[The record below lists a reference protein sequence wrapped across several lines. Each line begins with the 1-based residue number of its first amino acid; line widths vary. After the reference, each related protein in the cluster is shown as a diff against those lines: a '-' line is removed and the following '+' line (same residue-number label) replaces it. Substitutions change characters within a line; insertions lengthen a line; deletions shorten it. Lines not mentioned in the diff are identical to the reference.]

1 MNDTPMLTAVMMH
14 VSVPVYRF
22 ASDSSGQLY
31 TVYEIHINGA
41 YHCSCRYST
50 LLRLHELITR
60 IDPERVPE
68 FPPKRIKAF
77 LNERSLAERRE
88 ALQDYLRVAFY
99 RKDVTR
105 SQLVQRF
112 FLDAQRESCV
122 AASRQLS
129 NQLPVYLFDR
139 TKYTVPCFPGDS
151 TGVRLAPM
159 VGLSQENCRYFGL
172 FIVTKS
178 EVFPCKVHIF
188 SICSLRAVLRWLG
201 NFESPLLSLYQASK
215 LGFKAKVVLRKSF
228 WDSSIENG
236 LLKDIGAVHVIL
248 SQARYDSATFL
259 LRNSL
264 LPFGL
269 RKLKYGA
276 VDETAA
282 KVIANTNCAVNSAEL
297 LRLCQRQSWYGYVFF
312 EQCQCS
318 FPAANTFVH
327 AAVGKK
333 RLVILYS
340 SDHDEMKE
348 AVFRVNRIRC
358 WRLSVLSTHGGQ
370 DLSFEYLF
378 SNNHLEWI
386 TLKSAQSVL
395 ISLCLQ
401 SMIEEIVGS
410 QAAHGAVTSS
420 LPYVPYSSGAF
431 LNTGASNN
439 SMNCQRSDLTPCKA
453 PEILMEPIRNE
464 SYALGVDSEA

>member
-1 MNDTPMLTAVMMH
+1 MGVTAMNDRPMLTAVMMH

-31 TVYEIHINGA
+31 AVYEIHINGA

-50 LLRLHELITR
+50 LLRLHELIAR
-60 IDPERVPE
+60 IDPDRVPE

-77 LNERSLAERRE
+77 LNERSLAERRD
-88 ALQDYLRVAFY
+88 ALQDYLRIVFY

-122 AASRQLS
+122 SASRQLS
-129 NQLPVYLFDR
+129 NQLPVYLLDG
-139 TKYTVPCFPGDS
+139 TKCMVPCFPGDS
-151 TGVRLAPM
+151 TGAVLERLAPM
-159 VGLSQENCRYFGL
+159 VGLSPENCCYFGL

-178 EVFPCKVHIF
+178 EVFPCK
-188 SICSLRAVLRWLG
+188 VLRWLG

-228 WDSSIENG
+228 WDASIENG
-236 LLKDIGAVHVIL
+236 LLNDVGAVRVIL
-248 SQARYDSATFL
+248 SQAQFDCKTFL
-259 LRNSL
+259 LRNCL
-264 LPFGL
+264 LPLGL
-269 RKLKYGA
+269 KKLRYTS
-276 VDETAA
+276 VDEEAA
-282 KVIANTNCAVNSAEL
+282 TVIASANSTVNSIEL

-318 FPAANTFVH
+318 FPASNTIVH
-327 AAVGKK
+327 AAVGNK
-333 RLVILYS
+333 RLIILYS
-340 SDHDEMKE
+340 SGQDELKE
-348 AVFRVNRIRC
+348 SVFRVNRIRC

-410 QAAHGAVTSS
+410 QATHGAADAR
-420 LPYVPYSSGAF
+420 LPLVPCASGAF
-431 LNTGASNN
+431 LNTVAAGN
-439 SMNCQRSDLTPCKA
+439 RSRSERSPLSPSTP
-453 PEILMEPIRNE
+453 PEILMEPIRNGP
-464 SYALGVDSEA
+464 YANDKNSET

>member
-1 MNDTPMLTAVMMH
+1 MMH

-50 LLRLHELITR
+50 LLRLHELIAR

-68 FPPKRIKAF
+68 FPPKKIKAF

-88 ALQDYLRVAFY
+88 ALQDYLRVGKPY
-99 RKDVTR
+99 
-105 SQLVQRF
+105 QLVQRF

-139 TKYTVPCFPGDS
+139 TKFTVPCFPGDS
-151 TGVRLAPM
+151 TGVVLEASW
-159 VGLSQENCRYFGL
+159 SQTFL
-172 FIVTKS
+172 FPI
-178 EVFPCKVHIF
+178 
-188 SICSLRAVLRWLG
+188 LR
-201 NFESPLLSLYQASK
+201 N
-215 LGFKAKVVLRKSF
+215 KSF
-228 WDSSIENG
+228 
-236 LLKDIGAVHVIL
+236 
-248 SQARYDSATFL
+248 Y
-259 LRNSL
+259 
-264 LPFGL
+264 
-269 RKLKYGA
+269 
-276 VDETAA
+276 
-282 KVIANTNCAVNSAEL
+282 
-297 LRLCQRQSWYGYVFF
+297 
-312 EQCQCS
+312 
-318 FPAANTFVH
+318 FPAPNTFAH

-333 RLVILYS
+333 RLIILYS
-340 SDHDEMKE
+340 SDHVGYSSSSS
-348 AVFRVNRIRC
+348 VFRVNRIRC
-358 WRLSVLSTHGGQ
+358 WRLSVL

-410 QAAHGAVTSS
+410 QAAHGAVSCS
-420 LPYVPYSSGAF
+420 LPFVVCAVMKSLCCSYQF
-431 LNTGASNN
+431 LH
-439 SMNCQRSDLTPCKA
+439 
-453 PEILMEPIRNE
+453 
-464 SYALGVDSEA
+464 